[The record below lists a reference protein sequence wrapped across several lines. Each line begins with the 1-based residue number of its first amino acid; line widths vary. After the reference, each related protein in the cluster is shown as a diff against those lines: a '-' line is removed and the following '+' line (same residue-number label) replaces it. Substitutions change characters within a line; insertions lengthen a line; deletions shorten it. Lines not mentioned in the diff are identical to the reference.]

1 VLVSHPPARP
11 SISPRS
17 LHDALPI
24 FTINKDGMMELLEP
38 GRTAAFNTMFFD
50 RYLWN
55 LQFGQARIV
64 PKARANG
71 AAFTG
76 VTISAGIPE
85 LDEAKELL
93 DQLTADG

>member
-1 VLVSHPPARP
+1 MAGGGQYSDEA
-11 SISPRS
+11 
-17 LHDALPI
+17 

-85 LDEAKELL
+85 LDEAK
-93 DQLTADG
+93 